1 MSLKNE
7 NLFILFLW
15 WFVFM
20 VVLPWDQEK
29 IVVLNLVL
37 FAYFIKYMAGDSI
50 NGALMQK
57 KETIL
62 EILKTELLLGI
73 KLLSNLSNDVFNIE
87 KNYSIFILLTIKKYL
102 NNLID
107 QVTKNLQAGYK
118 NISTYSLVFSF
129 ILNNFSTIY
138 KTLVVLE
145 GQKNIL
151 ASKFLLSSTD
161 EYFIKNN

>member
-1 MSLKNE
+1 
-7 NLFILFLW
+7 
-15 WFVFM
+15 M